1 MARAFGTVGLACTTK
16 CEKWEGRQSVRI
28 TSKEFENVNTFL
40 NRTDCENMVVS
51 QDDHTLYL
59 LHYRCKRKD
68 IVLCDTNL
76 YLYSEKTLSFS
87 GPLGG
92 EIPLPQVLHFP
103 PQTITNFF
111 FSHFLF
117 PHKQFQPSSP
127 KNYISRKKPRIRQH
141 VLHHSVRI

>member
-28 TSKEFENVNTFL
+28 TSKEFENVNTFS
-40 NRTDCENMVVS
+40 NRTDYENMVVS

-59 LHYRCKRKD
+59 FHYRCERKD

-76 YLYSEKTLSFS
+76 YLYSEKALNFS

-92 EIPLPQVLHFP
+92 EILASFP
-103 PQTITNFF
+103 G
-111 FSHFLF
+111 
-117 PHKQFQPSSP
+117 SP
-127 KNYISRKKPRIRQH
+127 GMRIYIARRAWYLSYVSMTSAK
-141 VLHHSVRI
+141 

>member
-1 MARAFGTVGLACTTK
+1 MARAFGMVGLACTTK

-28 TSKEFENVNTFL
+28 TSKEFENVNTFS
-40 NRTDCENMVVS
+40 NRTECENMVVS

-76 YLYSEKTLSFS
+76 YLYSEKALSFS

-92 EIPLPQVLHFP
+92 EIPL
-103 PQTITNFF
+103 
-111 FSHFLF
+111 
-117 PHKQFQPSSP
+117 KQ
-127 KNYISRKKPRIRQH
+127 
-141 VLHHSVRI
+141 